1 MRVNL
6 CVIVIVK
13 ENQDRDPA
21 GSLDLGI
28 ISRIVNCLQILPVD
42 KYWKLNYY

>member
-21 GSLDLGI
+21 GSFWFGNNI
-28 ISRIVNCLQILPVD
+28 QYR
-42 KYWKLNYY
+42 KLLSDITS

>member
-21 GSLDLGI
+21 GSFWFGNNIQNRELFSYI
-28 ISRIVNCLQILPVD
+28 TS
-42 KYWKLNYY
+42 